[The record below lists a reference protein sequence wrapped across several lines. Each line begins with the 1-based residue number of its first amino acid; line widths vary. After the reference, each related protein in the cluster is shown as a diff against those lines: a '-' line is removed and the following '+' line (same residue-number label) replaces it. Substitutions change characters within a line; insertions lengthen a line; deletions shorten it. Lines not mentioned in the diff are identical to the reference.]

1 MSTIDHLTPA
11 HATSAAREGAA
22 SSLGSGGGS
31 TLPDPQLLT
40 RLANAF
46 FAALPGASIDPAM
59 VAPPD
64 AAPSLAAA
72 LPAAVPASLDRA
84 HLDALLSELAA
95 PGPGRTVASPTAIP
109 RDPVSGSPA
118 LEKSGSSL
126 YFLDHV
132 QPPSP
137 RDATSPGP
145 QPLDAAT
152 HVAKPHARF
161 DAEALRRDFPAL
173 RQLVNGRPLV
183 WLDNAATTQKPRSV
197 IDATSEFYSRDNS
210 NIHRGAHTLA
220 ARATDAFEGAREAV
234 RRFIGAADA
243 REIVFVRGTTE
254 AINLVA
260 QSFGHKNIG
269 AADEIL
275 ITAIEHH
282 ANIVPWQL
290 LAEQTGAVLRVAPI
304 NDSGELILEEFGKLL
319 GPRTKLVSVTHV
331 ANALGTVIP
340 VEQIIAQ
347 SHAQGVPVLVDAA
360 QSAPHLPINVTAL
373 DADFLVL
380 SGHKI
385 FGPTGI
391 GVLYGKY
398 PLLDAM
404 PPWQGGGHM
413 IEDVTFAKSSFQHA
427 PAKFEAGTPDIAG
440 AVGLG
445 AAVDYL
451 MNIGMDVICAHEQ
464 QLLAYAT
471 EALRSV
477 RGLRLIGTAPAKASV
492 LSFVIDGIAVEAI
505 ASHLDKNGIAA
516 RSGHHCA
523 LPALRRFG
531 VDSTVRA
538 SLALYNTRHD
548 VDALV
553 HALHMLTGRA

>member
-1 MSTIDHLTPA
+1 MSTIEHLSPA
-11 HATSAAREGAA
+11 HATSAAREIAA
-22 SSLGSGGGS
+22 STTGAGGGTS
-31 TLPDPQLLT
+31 LPDPQLLT

-46 FAALPGASIDPAM
+46 FAALPGASIDPAI
-59 VAPPD
+59 ATPPV
-64 AAPSLAAA
+64 AAPLAAA
-72 LPAAVPASLDRA
+72 LPATVPASLDGA
-84 HLDALLSELAA
+84 HLEALLSELAG
-95 PGPGRTVASPTAIP
+95 PRPGRTLASPRPTAIP
-109 RDPVSGSPA
+109 RDPIPGSSAFEP
-118 LEKSGSSL
+118 SGSSL
-126 YFLDHV
+126 YFLDHI

-137 RDATSPGP
+137 RGATSPGL

-152 HVAKPHARF
+152 HVANRHARF
-161 DAEALRRDFPAL
+161 DVQALRRDFPAL
-173 RQLVNGRPLV
+173 HQLVNGRPLV
-183 WLDNAATTQKPRSV
+183 WLDNAATTQKPQRV
-197 IDATSEFYSRDNS
+197 IDATSAFYSRDNS

-260 QSFGHKNIG
+260 QSFGRKNIG
-269 AADEIL
+269 AGDEIL

-290 LAEQTGAVLRVAPI
+290 LAEQTGAVLRVAPV
-304 NDSGELILEEFGKLL
+304 NDTGELILEEFGKLL
-319 GPRTKLVSVTHV
+319 GPRTKLVSVAHV
-331 ANALGTVIP
+331 ANALGTMVP

-427 PAKFEAGTPDIAG
+427 PAKFEAGT
-440 AVGLG
+440 
-445 AAVDYL
+445 
-451 MNIGMDVICAHEQ
+451 
-464 QLLAYAT
+464 
-471 EALRSV
+471 
-477 RGLRLIGTAPAKASV
+477 
-492 LSFVIDGIAVEAI
+492 
-505 ASHLDKNGIAA
+505 
-516 RSGHHCA
+516 
-523 LPALRRFG
+523 
-531 VDSTVRA
+531 
-538 SLALYNTRHD
+538 
-548 VDALV
+548 
-553 HALHMLTGRA
+553 

>member
-1 MSTIDHLTPA
+1 M
-11 HATSAAREGAA
+11 
-22 SSLGSGGGS
+22 
-31 TLPDPQLLT
+31 
-40 RLANAF
+40 
-46 FAALPGASIDPAM
+46 
-59 VAPPD
+59 
-64 AAPSLAAA
+64 
-72 LPAAVPASLDRA
+72 
-84 HLDALLSELAA
+84 
-95 PGPGRTVASPTAIP
+95 
-109 RDPVSGSPA
+109 
-118 LEKSGSSL
+118 
-126 YFLDHV
+126 
-132 QPPSP
+132 
-137 RDATSPGP
+137 
-145 QPLDAAT
+145 
-152 HVAKPHARF
+152 
-161 DAEALRRDFPAL
+161 EALRRDFPAL
-173 RQLVNGRPLV
+173 HQLVNGRPLV
-183 WLDNAATTQKPRSV
+183 WLDNAATTQKPQRV
-197 IDATSEFYSRDNS
+197 IDATSAFYSRDNS

-260 QSFGHKNIG
+260 QSFGRKNIG
-269 AADEIL
+269 AGDEIL

-290 LAEQTGAVLRVAPI
+290 LAEQTGAVLRVAPV

-319 GPRTKLVSVTHV
+319 GPRTKLVSVAHV
-331 ANALGTVIP
+331 ANALGTVVP

-538 SLALYNTRHD
+538 SLALYNTRQD
-548 VDALV
+548 VDALAR
-553 HALHMLTGRA
+553 ALHLLTGRA